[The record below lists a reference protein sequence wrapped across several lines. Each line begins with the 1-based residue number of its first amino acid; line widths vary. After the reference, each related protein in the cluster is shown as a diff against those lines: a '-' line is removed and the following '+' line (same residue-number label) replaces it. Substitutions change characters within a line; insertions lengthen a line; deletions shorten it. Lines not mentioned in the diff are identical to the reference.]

1 MYKIVAKIKT
11 KIRLFHHGHKYRRFV
26 EISFASEIFL
36 FIIYEYWKG
45 RSDVN
50 GGQTVITRVGHLL
63 PLLFFG
69 HLHQN
74 KCLLQERCHYNP
86 FQSRS

>member
-36 FIIYEYWKG
+36 FIIYEYWK
-45 RSDVN
+45 
-50 GGQTVITRVGHLL
+50 
-63 PLLFFG
+63 
-69 HLHQN
+69 
-74 KCLLQERCHYNP
+74 
-86 FQSRS
+86 